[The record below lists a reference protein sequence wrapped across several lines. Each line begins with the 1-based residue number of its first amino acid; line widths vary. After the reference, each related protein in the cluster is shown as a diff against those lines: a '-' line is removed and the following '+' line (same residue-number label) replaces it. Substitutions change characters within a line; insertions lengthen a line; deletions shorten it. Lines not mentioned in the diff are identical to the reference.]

1 MALTD
6 AQKQIADEV
15 AHLLAESPLDDEIKQ
30 TILDG
35 MDRLP
40 EFLIFKLRD
49 ALEAE
54 REELKRVALEI
65 DMLLKDQER
74 NWQELEKN
82 QQQAAGKLVDEYAQ
96 KIEDQVKLNQIK
108 DGLL

>member
-6 AQKQIADEV
+6 TQKQMADRI

-35 MDRLP
+35 MDKLP
-40 EFLIFKLRD
+40 EHLIFKLKD

-54 REELKRVALEI
+54 REELKSVAFEV
-65 DMLLKDQER
+65 DMFLKDQEKD
-74 NWQELEKN
+74 WQALEKV
-82 QQQAAGKLVDEYAQ
+82 QKQTAEKLVDKYAQ

-108 DGLL
+108 DGLS